1 MITGIDLVKEQI
13 KLAAG
18 EKLEYSSDKVRILGH
33 AIECRIN
40 AEDPDKD
47 FIPSP
52 GAIGK
57 LFLPGGMGVRID
69 THVYSGYTIPPFY
82 DSLIAK
88 IIVLGEDRDE
98 AIVRMARALKEV
110 EIENIKNTSS
120 LHSKIMA
127 NEKFRKGSVSTD
139 FLPKYIFGR

>member
-1 MITGIDLVKEQI
+1 
-13 KLAAG
+13 
-18 EKLEYSSDKVRILGH
+18 
-33 AIECRIN
+33 
-40 AEDPDKD
+40 DPDKD

-52 GAIGK
+52 GTIGR
-57 LFLPGGMGVRID
+57 LYLPGGMGVRTD

-88 IIVLGEDRDE
+88 IIVLGEDREE
-98 AIVRMARALKEV
+98 AIARMARALKEV

-120 LHSKIMA
+120 LHSKIMT

-139 FLPKYIFGR
+139 FLPKYILGR